1 MLKKK
6 KMNYVTIAL
15 QGIVGLSILNVWLVQ
30 YNKKTPWRGGNAS
43 SIKEEFSV
51 YGLPD
56 WSLYLVGFIKIALAV
71 TLIAAIWF
79 PLVLKPSALGLAAL
93 LTGSVIMHIKI
104 KDPIKKS
111 IPALIF
117 LSMCLYLAFAV

>member
-1 MLKKK
+1 
-6 KMNYVTIAL
+6 MNYVTIAL

>member
-1 MLKKK
+1 MK
-6 KMNYVTIAL
+6 YVTIAFQL
-15 QGIVGLSILNVWLVQ
+15 IVGLSILNVWLVQ
-30 YNKKTPWRGGNAS
+30 YNKKTQWRGGNAN

-51 YGLPD
+51 YGLPE
-56 WSLYLVGFIKIALAV
+56 WSLYLVGFLKIALAV
-71 TLIAAIWF
+71 TLIAAIWL
-79 PLVLKPSALGLAAL
+79 PLLLKPSALGLSAL
-93 LTGSVIMHIKI
+93 LIGSVIMHVKI